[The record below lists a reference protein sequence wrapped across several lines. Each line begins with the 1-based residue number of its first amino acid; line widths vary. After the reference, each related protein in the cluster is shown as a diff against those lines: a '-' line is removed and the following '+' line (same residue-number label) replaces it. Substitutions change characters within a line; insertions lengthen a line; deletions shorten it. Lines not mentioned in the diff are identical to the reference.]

1 MLCVQIKVMQILD
14 LGRCTRLKYET
25 SVVILQGLYM
35 MTVIHFR
42 YFGSFICFMTGTAV
56 YQLYYEL
63 VLFCTHIDCR
73 SVIENKILKRLKD
86 LSTGPKHK

>member
-14 LGRCTRLKYET
+14 LGRCTRLNET
-25 SVVILQGLYM
+25 SVVILQGLYIL
-35 MTVIHFR
+35 TIIHFR

-73 SVIENKILKRLKD
+73 SVIENNILKRLKD

>member
-35 MTVIHFR
+35 MTVIHFG

-63 VLFCTHIDCR
+63 RYIINTTY
-73 SVIENKILKRLKD
+73 K
-86 LSTGPKHK
+86 

>member
-1 MLCVQIKVMQILD
+1 MRILD
-14 LGRCTRLKYET
+14 LGRCTHLNET
-25 SVVILQGLYM
+25 SVVILQGLYI
-35 MTVIHFR
+35 MTIIHFT

-73 SVIENKILKRLKD
+73 SVIEID
-86 LSTGPKHK
+86 LSTCPKNKL

>member
-1 MLCVQIKVMQILD
+1 MQILD
-14 LGRCTRLKYET
+14 LGICTRLNET
-25 SVVILQGLYM
+25 SVVILQGLYI
-35 MTVIHFR
+35 MTIILFT

-63 VLFCTHIDCR
+63 VLFCTTLTARR
-73 SVIENKILKRLKD
+73 SVIENNILKRLKD

>member
-1 MLCVQIKVMQILD
+1 MQILD
-14 LGRCTRLKYET
+14 LGRCTHLNET
-25 SVVILQGLYM
+25 SVVILQGLYI
-35 MTVIHFR
+35 MTIIHFT
-42 YFGSFICFMTGTAV
+42 YVTAV

-73 SVIENKILKRLKD
+73 SVIENNILKRLKD